1 MEQEAIALAL
11 DEERHLPGGFPR
23 GKVLCYDTHLK
34 RYVPLENLKIR
45 FTLGSNIE
53 EVYTDKTGYYAINN
67 KLIDNQATVSFV
79 FHRVIC
85 EFRHS
90 FQVFI
95 EGYRKFS

>member
-1 MEQEAIALAL
+1 ML
-11 DEERHLPGGFPR
+11 R
-23 GKVLCYDTHLK
+23 YSLK

-79 FHRVIC
+79 FSTKNGRLSRVL
-85 EFRHS
+85 
-90 FQVFI
+90 
-95 EGYRKFS
+95 RKEDG

>member
-1 MEQEAIALAL
+1 MSAEAIQILEQEAIALAL

-53 EVYTDKTGYYAINN
+53 EV
-67 KLIDNQATVSFV
+67 
-79 FHRVIC
+79 
-85 EFRHS
+85 
-90 FQVFI
+90 
-95 EGYRKFS
+95 